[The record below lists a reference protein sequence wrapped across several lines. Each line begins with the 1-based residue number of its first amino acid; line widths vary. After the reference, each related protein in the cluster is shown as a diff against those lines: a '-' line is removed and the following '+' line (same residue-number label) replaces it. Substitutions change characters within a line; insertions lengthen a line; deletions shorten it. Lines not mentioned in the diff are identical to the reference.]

1 MDIKWRIEPKE
12 LVDPIERERIETT
25 LNLLHWKSAK
35 AIDSYEMSPNG
46 PVLRSI
52 FLINDS
58 YLCEVRMS
66 GRDLEFDLTPI
77 DYLFNYR
84 VTFGEHLT
92 QIEPP
97 NQGNDPTATE
107 GTQPQTPVTVR
118 TKYVTVSLRHTDTLS
133 TIISYFG
140 DDYDE
145 WLRYVLDAYPVSM
158 M

>member
-1 MDIKWRIEPKE
+1 MDIKWRKAPED
-12 LVDPIERERIETT
+12 LVDPIERERVETT
-25 LNLLHWKSAK
+25 LSLLEWKDAT

-46 PVLRSI
+46 PILRSI
-52 FLINDS
+52 FLISQS

-84 VTFGEHLT
+84 VAFGEHVT

-97 NQGNDPTATE
+97 SQGNDPAATE
-107 GTQPQTPVTVR
+107 VTPPPAPLTVR
-118 TKYVTVSLRHTDTLS
+118 TKYVTVTLRHTDALATNLS
-133 TIISYFG
+133 FFG
-140 DDYDE
+140 DESDA
-145 WLRYVLDAYPVSM
+145 WLRHVLKAYPVSM